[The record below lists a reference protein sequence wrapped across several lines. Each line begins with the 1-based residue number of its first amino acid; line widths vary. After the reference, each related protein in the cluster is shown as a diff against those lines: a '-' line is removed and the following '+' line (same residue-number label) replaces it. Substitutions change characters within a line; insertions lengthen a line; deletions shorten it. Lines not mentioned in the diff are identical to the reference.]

1 MKHKIKVY
9 SYMSDGGDGGGNV
22 SVYGS
27 LEELK
32 ADCFDHFDSDEERDE
47 AFQAALDGESMYD
60 YGEID
65 EDTLELEEVDG
76 KLKLV
81 NSLFFHWGQ

>member
-9 SYMSDGGDGGGNV
+9 SYMSDGGDGGG
-22 SVYGS
+22 STTVYGS

-32 ADCFDHFDSDEERDE
+32 ADCFDHYETEEEKDE
-47 AFQAALDGESMYD
+47 AYQLALDGESMYD

-65 EDTLELEEVDG
+65 EDTLEIEEVDG
-76 KLKLV
+76 KLKMV
-81 NSLFFHWGQ
+81 GSLSFHWGQ